1 MDDFSQPDWAVMG
14 FQLERSPERRS
25 KVKIEFFG
33 QSDRSITFPACQ
45 THHTHTEAL
54 QSFQVIISHWI
65 TISQGWETISV
76 CYGNSVFTWTTLL
89 DRRMIADLIVWGND
103 GMTQSDCQITSAD
116 NIVFAP

>member
-33 QSDRSITFPACQ
+33 QSDRSITLPACL

-65 TISQGWETISV
+65 TISQAWETISV
-76 CYGNSVFTWTTLL
+76 CYGNSVSLGRF
-89 DRRMIADLIVWGND
+89 LIGL
-103 GMTQSDCQITSAD
+103 TY
-116 NIVFAP
+116 